1 MLLTSVGSP
10 DPPAHP
16 SDSIGAEDD
25 HAAARRVVEA
35 ALDTRS
41 SARPCHV
48 PTVDRDRIWQA
59 RLKVVTSW
67 SVRRLQLRFCRACNG
82 GSVGVPGSR
91 ERSNS
96 GQRFTPGLLQPSG
109 SVQCGPVAARRVS
122 SIDCQAKTGE
132 DRAVR
137 TAKAATRG
145 ASGLA
150 ARARGAVRPPSE
162 PIPPSSAP
170 VSGVPDR
177 GGACIFPLTSPR

>member
-82 GSVGVPGSR
+82 GSVGVPWIPGTQQ
-91 ERSNS
+91 
-96 GQRFTPGLLQPSG
+96 QRPAIHSWT
-109 SVQCGPVAARRVS
+109 
-122 SIDCQAKTGE
+122 
-132 DRAVR
+132 
-137 TAKAATRG
+137 
-145 ASGLA
+145 
-150 ARARGAVRPPSE
+150 
-162 PIPPSSAP
+162 SSAIRIGTMRTCCR
-170 VSGVPDR
+170 STRFFD
-177 GGACIFPLTSPR
+177 